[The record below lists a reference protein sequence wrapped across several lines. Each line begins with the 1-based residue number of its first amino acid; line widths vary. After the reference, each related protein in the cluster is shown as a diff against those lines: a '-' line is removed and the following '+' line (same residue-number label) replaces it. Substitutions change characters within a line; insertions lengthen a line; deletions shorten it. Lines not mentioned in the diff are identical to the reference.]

1 VSGEIV
7 RRGPFLLHFA
17 NSQQLTALLT
27 RALVGAPLTADEF
40 AVYSLLRL
48 TGQTTPSRLA
58 SDLGMRASTMSH
70 YLRRMAEKGHLARAP
85 HPQDGRSS
93 LIELTPSGVDV
104 TEGCFKGF
112 GRAIDTFRRHL
123 AMPEKDLLEALDI
136 MNRALT
142 AAWHE
147 LTASEDRPEE

>member
-1 VSGEIV
+1 MSGEIV

-27 RALVGAPLTADEF
+27 RALAEAPLTADEF

-70 YLRRMAEKGHLARAP
+70 YLRRMTANGHLERTQHP
-85 HPQDGRSS
+85 HDGRSS
-93 LIELTPSGVDV
+93 LIQLTPSGVDA
-104 TEGCFKGF
+104 TEACFAGF
-112 GRAIDTFRRHL
+112 GNAIATFRRHL
-123 AMPEKDLLEALDI
+123 AMPEEKLLEALDI

-142 AAWHE
+142 AAWLE
-147 LTASEDRPEE
+147 LTPGEEPSA

>member
-1 VSGEIV
+1 MSGEIV

-27 RALVGAPLTADEF
+27 RALSDAPLTADEF

-58 SDLGMRASTMSH
+58 SDLGLRASTMSH
-70 YLRRMAEKGHLARAP
+70 YLRRMADKGHLDRTAHP
-85 HPQDGRSS
+85 HDGRSS
-93 LIELTPSGVDV
+93 LIELTPSGVDA
-104 TEGCFKGF
+104 TEACYAGF
-112 GRAIDTFRRHL
+112 SAAIDSFRRHL
-123 AMPEKDLLEALDI
+123 AMPEKDLLESLDI
-136 MNRALT
+136 MGRALT

-147 LTASEDRPEE
+147 LGSADW

>member
-17 NSQQLTALLT
+17 NSQQLTALLS
-27 RALVGAPLTADEF
+27 RALADAPLTSDEF

-58 SDLGMRASTMSH
+58 SDLGLRASTMSH
-70 YLRRMAEKGHLARAP
+70 YLRRMTANGHLERTQ

-93 LIELTPSGVDV
+93 LIQLTPSGVDA
-104 TEGCFKGF
+104 TEACYAGF
-112 GRAIDTFRRHL
+112 GTAIATFRRHL

-147 LTASEDRPEE
+147 ITTGEDSSA